1 MRKID
6 QEYIDCIAIPDIG
19 NGITEKNKI
28 FFDFPDSAYQLLGKR
43 GMRLVCAEVVLF
55 MVWLKLRNDGQLPAL
70 LALTVLLG
78 LVVILYEREYRYVR
92 IYKKARKGA
101 KTPAAEYTMKM
112 VEKLV
117 ASKRIY
123 FRDMPAVYS
132 VLKAK
137 ALLNSEEPVA
147 AELLMDRLL
156 EEMPDCALARYIK
169 EICAYMLAEDDSAA
183 DQALERAR
191 RKRRQWAG

>member
-19 NGITEKNKI
+19 NGITEKNKA

-55 MVWLKLRNDGQLPAL
+55 IVWLKLRNEGQLPAL

-101 KTPAAEYTMKM
+101 KTLAAEYTMKM

-117 ASKRIY
+117 DSKRIY

-132 VLKAK
+132 ILKAK
-137 ALLNSEEPVA
+137 TLLGREEPVA
-147 AELLMDRLL
+147 AELLMDRLP
-156 EEMPDCALARYIK
+156 EEISDCALARYVK
-169 EICAYMLAEDDSAA
+169 EICVYMLAEDDAVA
-183 DQALERAR
+183 DRALKQVR

>member
-6 QEYIDCIAIPDIG
+6 HEYIDCIAIPDIR
-19 NGITEKNKI
+19 NGITKKNEA
-28 FFDFPDSAYQLLGKR
+28 FFDFPDSAYQLLGRR
-43 GMRLVCAEVVLF
+43 GMRLVCAEVLLF
-55 MVWLKLRNDGQLPAL
+55 MVWLRFRNAGQPLAL
-70 LALTVLLG
+70 LVLTVLLG
-78 LVVILYEREYRYVR
+78 VIVILYEREYRYVR

-101 KTPAAEYTMKM
+101 KTLAAEYTMKM
-112 VEKLV
+112 VKKLV

-132 VLKAK
+132 IQKAK
-137 ALLNSEEPVA
+137 MLLSKEDPVA

-169 EICAYMLAEDDSAA
+169 EICAYMLAGDDDAA
-183 DQALERAR
+183 DQALERV
-191 RKRRQWAG
+191 KHFL